1 MTMTTKVSWRHSSS
15 ETKAKKTMKFR
26 QYYYCFDTLL
36 NVQNE
41 EMLIDAPIKNQF
53 FLSGKSS
60 HPSKQKPQPN
70 QDLTKKRNKQKK
82 IIKDSTP

>member
-1 MTMTTKVSWRHSSS
+1 
-15 ETKAKKTMKFR
+15 MKFR

-41 EMLIDAPIKNQF
+41 EMLIDAPIKNRFF

>member
-1 MTMTTKVSWRHSSS
+1 MTMTTKVSWRHSSW
-15 ETKAKKTMKFR
+15 ETKAKKKTMKFR

-53 FLSGKSS
+53 FFVWKI
-60 HPSKQKPQPN
+60 QPPLQAKTATQSRFN
-70 QDLTKKRNKQKK
+70 EEKK
-82 IIKDSTP
+82 

>member
-1 MTMTTKVSWRHSSS
+1 
-15 ETKAKKTMKFR
+15 MKFR

-53 FLSGKSS
+53 FCLEN
-60 HPSKQKPQPN
+60 PATPPN
-70 QDLTKKRNKQKK
+70 KNRNPIK
-82 IIKDSTP
+82 I

>member
-1 MTMTTKVSWRHSSS
+1 MTIDNNKSFLEAFQFGRL
-15 ETKAKKTMKFR
+15 EAKKELLNSTSIIIVS
-26 QYYYCFDTLL
+26 THLL

-60 HPSKQKPQPN
+60 HPSNKQKPQPN

-82 IIKDSTP
+82 KK

>member
-1 MTMTTKVSWRHSSS
+1 M
-15 ETKAKKTMKFR
+15 
-26 QYYYCFDTLL
+26 LL
-36 NVQNE
+36 
-41 EMLIDAPIKNQF
+41 LKIDF

-82 IIKDSTP
+82 KIKDSTP

>member
-1 MTMTTKVSWRHSSS
+1 
-15 ETKAKKTMKFR
+15 MKFR

-41 EMLIDAPIKNQF
+41 EMLIDAPIKNRF

-70 QDLTKKRNKQKK
+70 QDLTKKRNKKK
-82 IIKDSTP
+82 NKIKDSTP

>member
-1 MTMTTKVSWRHSSS
+1 MTMTTKVSWRHSSW
-15 ETKAKKTMKFR
+15 ETKAKKKTMKFR

-53 FLSGKSS
+53 FCLENPATP
-60 HPSKQKPQPN
+60 PSKN
-70 QDLTKKRNKQKK
+70 RNPIK
-82 IIKDSTP
+82 I

>member
-1 MTMTTKVSWRHSSS
+1 
-15 ETKAKKTMKFR
+15 MKFR

-53 FLSGKSS
+53 FFCLENPATP
-60 HPSKQKPQPN
+60 PSKN
-70 QDLTKKRNKQKK
+70 RNPIK
-82 IIKDSTP
+82 I

>member
-1 MTMTTKVSWRHSSS
+1 
-15 ETKAKKTMKFR
+15 MKFR

-41 EMLIDAPIKNQF
+41 EMLIDAPIKNLF

>member
-1 MTMTTKVSWRHSSS
+1 
-15 ETKAKKTMKFR
+15 MKFR

-60 HPSKQKPQPN
+60 QPSKQKPQPN

-82 IIKDSTP
+82 K

>member
-1 MTMTTKVSWRHSSS
+1 
-15 ETKAKKTMKFR
+15 MKFR

-53 FLSGKSS
+53 FFVWKN
-60 HPSKQKPQPN
+60 PATPPI
-70 QDLTKKRNKQKK
+70 KKTANPIK
-82 IIKDSTP
+82 I